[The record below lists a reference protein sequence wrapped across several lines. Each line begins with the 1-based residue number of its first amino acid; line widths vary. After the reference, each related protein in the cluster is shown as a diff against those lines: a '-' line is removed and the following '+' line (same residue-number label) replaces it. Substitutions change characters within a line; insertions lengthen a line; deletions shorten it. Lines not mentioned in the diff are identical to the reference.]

1 VATLSMTATPE
12 PEAWPPR
19 VRIDVVDEGNAPAI
33 SSVTVTRTIGRETV
47 AVRSNDGRPLKL
59 APAGLGR
66 AGVIYDPELP
76 FGEVATY
83 STLQQP
89 ASVSDAVT
97 VDSDV
102 PWLVNPGIPA
112 LSRPIVLRAG
122 SFRSR
127 KRPVRSGVFYAQNR
141 DTAIVVTDGR
151 RKKPESTFIVST
163 ETDEEFEAIEALID
177 DAGTLLLNVP
187 KHLGLKIETA
197 YINVLDIDEDR
208 PSDVGE
214 DILRDWVMP
223 YVQVAR
229 PIGGTPSAWTWSDV
243 KARYATWRELREAN
257 RTWAD
262 LRDPLS

>member
-1 VATLSMTATPE
+1 MTATAE
-12 PEAWPPR
+12 PGAWPPR

-33 SSVTVTRTIGRETV
+33 SSVTVTRTIGRDTV

-59 APAGLGR
+59 TPAGDGR

-89 ASVSDAVT
+89 ASVSDPVSVDAV
-97 VDSDV
+97 V
-102 PWLVNPGIPA
+102 PWLVHPGIPA
-112 LSRPIVLRAG
+112 LSRPIELKIG
-122 SFRSR
+122 SFQSR
-127 KRPVRSGVFYAQNR
+127 KRQAHTGVFYPQNR
-141 DTAIVVTDGR
+141 DTAIAITDGR

-163 ETDEEFEAIEALID
+163 ETEAEFDAIEDLVA

-187 KHLGLKIETA
+187 KHLGLKIDTA

-208 PSDVGE
+208 PSDIGE

-223 YVQVAR
+223 YVVVER
-229 PIGGTPSAWTWSDV
+229 PVGGTPSTWTWADV
-243 KARYATWRELREAN
+243 KARFATWRELREAT

-262 LRDPLS
+262 LREPLG